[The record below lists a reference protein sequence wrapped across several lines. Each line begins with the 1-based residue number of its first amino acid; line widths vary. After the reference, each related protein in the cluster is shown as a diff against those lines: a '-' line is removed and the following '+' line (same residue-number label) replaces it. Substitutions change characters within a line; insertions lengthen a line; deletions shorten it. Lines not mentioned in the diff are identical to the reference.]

1 MNKENRNLVN
11 LDDNELDNIVGGAF
25 NQNFIAQYNLK
36 TLTGKSGA
44 QGLIVKSVC
53 FQSSTD
59 GFSGM
64 SSQGPCSEKRLAEQ
78 NRGGFAC
85 RPTKLLYR
93 CSGVR
98 RGLYADILLVGRG

>member
-53 FQSSTD
+53 FQSST
-59 GFSGM
+59 
-64 SSQGPCSEKRLAEQ
+64 
-78 NRGGFAC
+78 GGFNLKSLEIQNNKGEWISFT
-85 RPTKLLYR
+85 RDQLGTLLK
-93 CSGVR
+93 G
-98 RGLYADILLVGRG
+98 

>member
-1 MNKENRNLVN
+1 MNKENGNLVN

-25 NQNFIAQYNLK
+25 NQNFITQYNLK

-64 SSQGPCSEKRLAEQ
+64 SSQGPCSEKRLQSLFSNPDLKSLEIQ
-78 NRGGFAC
+78 NNKGEWVSF
-85 RPTKLLYR
+85 TKDQLGALLK
-93 CSGVR
+93 G
-98 RGLYADILLVGRG
+98 

>member
-1 MNKENRNLVN
+1 MNKENRNPVN

-64 SSQGPCSEKRLAEQ
+64 SSQGPCSEKRLQ
-78 NRGGFAC
+78 
-85 RPTKLLYR
+85 
-93 CSGVR
+93 S
-98 RGLYADILLVGRG
+98 LVGNPNLKSLEIQNNKGEWISFTRDQLGTLLKG

>member
-1 MNKENRNLVN
+1 MNKEDRNLVN

-53 FQSSTD
+53 FQSSAD
-59 GFSGM
+59 GFSGT
-64 SSQGPCSEKRLAEQ
+64 SSQGPCSEKRLQSLFSNPSLKSLEIQ
-78 NRGGFAC
+78 NNKGEWIAF
-85 RPTKLLYR
+85 TKDQLGDLLK
-93 CSGVR
+93 G
-98 RGLYADILLVGRG
+98 